1 MYFNI
6 ISSGSKGNATIV
18 VHKDTVIL
26 IDIGIAFSRLE
37 EEMSKLNLKPG
48 EITGALFTHNH
59 TDHINGLKFLPVKK
73 QYALERTLP
82 TSGHNVL
89 ELFTEFQIGDLFVTP
104 IKSSHDAIN
113 PCGYVIK
120 SDEEKLVYLTDT
132 GVFEE
137 CNIPHTYNPDY
148 IILESNHDISMLLKT
163 NRPQHLKNRIM
174 SDVGHLCNEDSAIA
188 CLQMLGPNTKEVVL
202 AHLSEEANTPEVAIE
217 AYKKIFKYFNKEI
230 KGFELRCANQWT
242 ALLGGNYEN

>member
-1 MYFNI
+1 MYYNI

-18 VHKDTVIL
+18 VHKNTVIL
-26 IDIGIAFSRLE
+26 IDMGIAFSRLE
-37 EEMSKLNLKPG
+37 EEMNKINLEPG
-48 EITGALFTHNH
+48 QITAALFTHNH

-82 TSGHNVL
+82 TGGHNVL
-89 ELFTEFQIGDLFVTP
+89 ELFKEVQVGDVLVTP

-120 SDEEKLVYLTDT
+120 GDEEKLVYLTDT

-137 CNIPHTYNPDY
+137 SNIPYTYNPDY
-148 IILESNHDISMLLKT
+148 IILESNHDIAMLLKT
-163 NRPQHLKNRIM
+163 NRPLHLKNRIM

-188 CLQMLGPNTKEVVL
+188 CLQMLGPKTKEVVL
-202 AHLSEEANTPEVAIE
+202 AHISEEANTPEVAIE

-230 KGFELRCANQWT
+230 KGFTLKCANQWT
-242 ALLGGNYEN
+242 SLLGGNYEN